1 MAERSFG
8 SKLEYKASGA
18 GSYSTVSNATSIGFP
33 APEIDEIEV
42 TNHDSVGGYRE
53 FLPGLKDG
61 GTVDF
66 EGVVSSDS
74 VVSGLQNAFDAT
86 VVYNWRIT
94 TRSGATWTFDGYMA
108 SFGEGD
114 AEIDSA
120 RTYAGSI
127 RVSGKPTFTAA
138 SS

>member
-18 GSYSTVSNATSIGFP
+18 GSYSTVSNATKIGFP

-66 EGVVSSDS
+66 EGIVSSDA
-74 VVSGLQNAFDAT
+74 VVTGLQNAFDAT
-86 VVYNWRIT
+86 VVYNWKIT
-94 TRSGATWTFDGYMA
+94 TRSGAVWTFDGYMA
-108 SFGEGD
+108 SFGEGE

-127 RVSGKPTFTAA
+127 RVSGKPTFAAA

>member
-8 SKLEYKASGA
+8 SKLEYKASGG
-18 GSYSTVSNATSIGFP
+18 GSYTTVSNATSIGFP

-66 EGVVSSDS
+66 EGIVSSDS
-74 VVSGLQNAFDAT
+74 VVTGLQNAFDGT
-86 VVYNWRIT
+86 VVYNWKIT
-94 TRSGATWTFDGYMA
+94 TRSGAVWTFDGYMA
-108 SFGEGD
+108 SFGEGA

-120 RTYAGSI
+120 RTYTGSI

>member
-8 SKLEYKASGA
+8 SKLEYSDDGITFTA
-18 GSYSTVSNATSIGFP
+18 VSAATSIGFP

-42 TNHDSVGGYRE
+42 TNHDSAGGYRE

-66 EGVVSSDS
+66 EGIVADDAVVA
-74 VVSGLQNAFDAT
+74 GLQTAFDEVKVKT
-86 VVYNWRIT
+86 WRIT
-94 TRSGATWTFDGYMA
+94 TRSGATWVFDGYMA

-127 RVSGKPTFTAA
+127 RVSGAPTFTPAA
-138 SS
+138 

>member
-8 SKLEYKASGA
+8 SKLEYSTSGGA
-18 GSYSTVSNATSIGFP
+18 WTTVSNATSIGFP

-66 EGVVSSDS
+66 EGVVADDS
-74 VVSGLQNAFDAT
+74 VVSGLQSAFDAT
-86 VVYNWRIT
+86 TVYSWKIT

-114 AEIDSA
+114 ADIDSA

>member
-8 SKLEYKASGA
+8 SKLEYSTSGGA
-18 GSYSTVSNATSIGFP
+18 YTTVSNATSIGFP

-66 EGVVSSDS
+66 EGIVSDDS
-74 VVSGLQNAFDAT
+74 VVTGLQNAFDAT
-86 VVYNWRIT
+86 VVYNWKIT
-94 TRSGATWTFDGYMA
+94 TRSGAVWTFDGYMA
-108 SFGEGD
+108 SFGEGN

-127 RVSGKPTFTAA
+127 RVSGKPTFAA
-138 SS
+138 GSSS

>member
-18 GSYSTVSNATSIGFP
+18 GSFTTVSNATSIGFP

-66 EGVVSSDS
+66 EGVVSSDA
-74 VVSGLQNAFDAT
+74 VVTGLQSAFDAT
-86 VVYNWRIT
+86 VVYNWKIT
-94 TRSGATWTFDGYMA
+94 TRSGAVWTFNGYMA
-108 SFGEGD
+108 SFGEGE

-120 RTYAGSI
+120 RTYTGSI
-127 RVSGKPTFTAA
+127 RVSGKPTFAAA